1 MGIFSEPP
9 TGAGFTK
16 ISGLLETA
24 LTLAPAR
31 RPTRFVDVFDGVSS

>member
-24 LTLAPAR
+24 LTLPAVLCVLY
-31 RPTRFVDVFDGVSS
+31 PTPPF